1 MTCKVRILQN
11 RLQGDAICCAN
22 SVRVM
27 LTVCLPVVAFVTH
40 MSVGEH
46 TLPIILHRLFTNRSC
61 KEQCSSMLYLRQLT
75 LCLYDFVLVDRY

>member
-1 MTCKVRILQN
+1 MTYKVHVLQN
-11 RLQGDAICCAN
+11 RLRGDAICNTN

-46 TLPIILHRLFTNRSC
+46 TLPIIPHRVFRNGSC
-61 KEQCSSMLYLRQLT
+61 KQQYASMLYLR
-75 LCLYDFVLVDRY
+75 